1 MRDEIQK
8 LVSELFS
15 LTGITS
21 QFEVIEKEEKM
32 FEINIASDSETGLL
46 IGFRGE
52 NINSLQTIIS
62 LMLKNKLGEWVRIIV
77 NVGDYRQKQEEKL
90 EDLANQ
96 AAQRALETGEA
107 QPIYNLSSGQ
117 RRTIHMYLSERND
130 VVTESQ
136 GEEPERFLVVKP
148 NK

>member
-21 QFEVIEKEEKM
+21 QFEVIEKEEKT

-130 VVTESQ
+130 VITESQ

>member
-130 VVTESQ
+130 VITESQ

>member
-1 MRDEIQK
+1 MRDEIQQ
-8 LVSELFS
+8 LVTEFFGLV
-15 LTGITS
+15 GINS
-21 QFEVIEKEEKM
+21 QFEVVEKEEKT
-32 FEINIASDSETGLL
+32 FEINISSDSETGLL

-62 LMLKNKLGEWVRIIV
+62 LILKNKVGEWIRIIV

-107 QPIYNLSSGQ
+107 QPIYNLSAGQ
-117 RRTIHMYLSERND
+117 RRTIHVYLSERKD
-130 VVTESQ
+130 IVTESQ

-148 NK
+148 SN

>member
-62 LMLKNKLGEWVRIIV
+62 LMLKNELGEWVRIIV

-130 VVTESQ
+130 VITESQ